1 MATRVD
7 DLQRLGRTL
16 VLDELFDLSLYQAL
30 HRTAP
35 AAISGGY
42 SAS

>member
-1 MATRVD
+1 MATRAD

-16 VLDELFDLSLYQAL
+16 VLDELFDLSLYQAC
-30 HRTAP
+30 TAP
-35 AAISGGY
+35 RAAISGGY